1 MIRIEQKHA
10 VSALANGI
18 KVFIPFEELVNIEEE
33 RAKLQAEKE
42 RLEAEVA
49 RSTKMLSNP
58 GFINKAPEKKIEE
71 EKAKMKKYQDMLA
84 DTIARLE
91 QL

>member
-1 MIRIEQKHA
+1 M
-10 VSALANGI
+10 ANGI

-49 RSTKMLSNP
+49 RSTKMLANP

-71 EKAKMKKYQDMLA
+71 EKTKMKKYQDMLA